1 MAERNDNDELDE
13 AVDALMADASLPNL
27 DPRLADLLRVAADL
41 RDLPGDAFRARLGA
55 ELAGAAAA
63 PRGGKPLITGED
75 IEARLKE
82 MARESRF
89 VAYDP
94 RLGLADLPELSMRF
108 FTAMDQTT
116 IGVSRFSSMSHWER
130 HPAGDELLH
139 FLEGDAEI
147 VTLTDDGPTR
157 TTVHAGS
164 LFVCPKGLWHQIRPL
179 TPVSLFFATPG
190 AGIEHA
196 SSDDPRLGGRRDGGD
211 VPAIPAHDLPT
222 VIAELPPL
230 AITRDTT
237 AQEADGAVRQL
248 TWLDD
253 KHLVGLMRFSGLT
266 PWERHPDGDELLHA
280 LDGDIDVTV
289 LTDDGPVVVHVPS
302 GSVFVCPRGLWH
314 RQLPRDTVTELF
326 VTATKTSQVS
336 FADDPRHP

>member
-1 MAERNDNDELDE
+1 MAH
-13 AVDALMADASLPNL
+13 
-27 DPRLADLLRVAADL
+27 
-41 RDLPGDAFRARLGA
+41 
-55 ELAGAAAA
+55 
-63 PRGGKPLITGED
+63 
-75 IEARLKE
+75 
-82 MARESRF
+82 ESRF

-108 FTAMDQTT
+108 FTAMDHST
-116 IGVSRFSSMSHWER
+116 IGVSRFSTMSHWER

-147 VTLTDDGPTR
+147 VTLTDDGPSR
-157 TTVHAGS
+157 STVHAGS

-190 AGIEHA
+190 EGIESA
-196 SSDDPRLGGRRDGGD
+196 DDPLVGAVRHDGAD
-211 VPAIPAHDLPT
+211 VPSIAAHDLPT
-222 VIAELPPL
+222 VVTNLPSIAL
-230 AITRDTT
+230 TRDTT
-237 AQEADGAVRQL
+237 WQEADAAVRQL

-302 GSVFVCPRGLWH
+302 GGVFVCPRGLWH
-314 RQLPRDTVTELF
+314 RQLPRDYVTELF
-326 VTATKTSQVS
+326 VTAAKTSEVS
-336 FADDPRHP
+336 FADDPRQ